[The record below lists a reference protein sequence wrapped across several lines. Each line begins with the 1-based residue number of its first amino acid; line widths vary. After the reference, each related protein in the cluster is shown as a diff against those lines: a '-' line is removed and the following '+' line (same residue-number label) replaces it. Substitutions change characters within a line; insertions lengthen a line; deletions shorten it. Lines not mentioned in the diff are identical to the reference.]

1 MQILCFFFL
10 LRQHC
15 ISESDK
21 IKIYDLKK
29 DKLNFHFVIKSGMNV
44 VEVATIAVYNIYNW
58 FVRECSDIKCNSQN
72 K

>member
-1 MQILCFFFL
+1 
-10 LRQHC
+10 
-15 ISESDK
+15 
-21 IKIYDLKK
+21 
-29 DKLNFHFVIKSGMNV
+29 MNV